1 MSDSLANVFFD
12 RVENVDTDSF
22 RQKREVKMNPQEF
35 MNDLL
40 MVHLQTKRN
49 FVGCLVKIF

>member
-1 MSDSLANVFFD
+1 MSDGLAKALSD

-22 RQKREVKMNPQEF
+22 RQKREVKMNLHEF

-40 MVHLQTKRN
+40 MIHLLPKGN
-49 FVGCLVKIF
+49 FVDFVVKVS

>member
-1 MSDSLANVFFD
+1 MSDSLAKVFFD

-40 MVHLQTKRN
+40 MVHLLTKRN
-49 FVGCLVKIF
+49 SVVFLVKVF

>member
-1 MSDSLANVFFD
+1 MSDSLAKVFFD

-40 MVHLQTKRN
+40 MVHLLTKRN
-49 FVGCLVKIF
+49 FVGFLVKVF

>member
-40 MVHLQTKRN
+40 MVHLLTKRN
-49 FVGCLVKIF
+49 FVGFLVKIF